1 LAVRHLEADGAGN
14 PLAGLEDFSLVATG
28 TEMPSLAGEG
38 EQLFVSTIRALN
50 PFKSGGKVAT
60 AVAF

>member
-14 PLAGLEDFSLVATG
+14 PLAGLEDLSLVATG
-28 TEMPSLAGEG
+28 TEVAGLAGEG

-50 PFKSGGKVAT
+50 AFKPGD
-60 AVAF
+60 